1 MRLTTFSDY
10 ALRTLTYLGLRSDRL
25 ATIPEIAAAYGI
37 SENHLMK
44 VAQHLVASGY
54 VESVRGKGGGLR
66 LARPPAAIGIGEVI
80 RRTEESLALAECFDP
95 KHSDCCI
102 AGTCAL
108 QGILDRAL
116 GAFFAVL
123 DGYTLADLLR
133 PRGGLVRVLFIPVPR
148 DRGPAKRAVT

>member
-10 ALRTLTYLGLRSDRL
+10 SLRALMYLGLRRDRL

-66 LARPPAAIGIGEVI
+66 LARPPEAIGLGEVI

-95 KHSDCCI
+95 KHPDCCI

-108 QGILDRAL
+108 QGILGRAL
-116 GAFFAVL
+116 GAFLAVL
-123 DGYTLADLLR
+123 DDYTLADLLR
-133 PRGGLVRVLFIPVPR
+133 PRAGLARVLLTGNPR
-148 DRGPAKRAVT
+148 ARGAARRGIA

>member
-10 ALRTLTYLGLRSDRL
+10 SLRALTYLGLRRDRL
-25 ATIPEIAAAYGI
+25 ATIPEIAAAYGV

-44 VAQHLVASGY
+44 VVQHLVASGF

-66 LARPPAAIGIGEVI
+66 LARPPETIGIGEVI
-80 RRTEESLALAECFDP
+80 RRTEERLALAECFDP
-95 KHSDCCI
+95 QHSSCCI

-108 QGILDRAL
+108 QGILGRAL

-123 DGYTLADLLR
+123 DEYTLADLLR
-133 PRGGLVRVLFIPVPR
+133 PRGGLARVLFAAGPR
-148 DRGPAKRAVT
+148 ARGSARRGAA